1 MAGGLGYK
9 LSLDASTAANF
20 NIHALKMTEV
30 ADATMVD
37 LDDESSDSESDF
49 EEVEVSEED
58 METISKLESEL
69 EANPNLYD
77 KHVEVTSDM

>member
-1 MAGGLGYK
+1 
-9 LSLDASTAANF
+9 
-20 NIHALKMTEV
+20 MTEV
-30 ADATMVD
+30 ADAVMAD
-37 LDDESSDSESDF
+37 PDDGSSDSESDF

-77 KHVEVTSDM
+77 KHVEVILPLWFVLLHFIGNRGANFRCKL